1 MVEFS
6 LLTTEAINPMTR
18 MIDECSTLEML
29 ELINQQDALVPVS
42 VAKEIPNIA
51 RAVDLLTEL
60 LRAGG
65 RMIYVGAGTSGRLGV
80 LDASECPPTFGSPR
94 EMVQAYIAGGDDALR
109 NAAEGC
115 EDMSGD
121 AEALIERLA
130 VTEADA
136 VIGVSASGVTPY
148 VAAAAR
154 KARSFGAHTIG
165 VINNKASGLDALF
178 DICISPVTG
187 PEVIMGSTR
196 MKAGTAQKLVLNMLT
211 TCTMVKLGKVYNN
224 MMVDMR
230 ATNYKLRMRSIRIIQ
245 TIVDVEPSI
254 AEKALDAADGDT
266 KVAIMMLMT
275 KLDRET
281 VQHVLARNHG
291 ILKQALKEVKEL
303 EP

>member
-121 AEALIERLA
+121 AEALVERLA